1 MEEIKLPPYC
11 LKIRDLLE
19 QHTEGL
25 TNSQMAVL
33 TGYTPHAIRQAVYL
47 LRRAGIRVRADRVF
61 RLRRPTD
68 STHTEA

>member
-25 TNSQMAVL
+25 TNSQMVVL
-33 TGYTPHAIRQAVYL
+33 TGYTPHAIRQAAQ
-47 LRRAGIRVRADRVF
+47 RRSC
-61 RLRRPTD
+61 P
-68 STHTEA
+68 